1 MRAHTHTT
9 HTCTHMHIHNKVT
22 LVNECTLMYFAFL
35 QKQSVSINS
44 AAERV
49 RITLKEI
56 GTLTYACP
64 NADDL
69 ILLDE
74 QLKAIKSAFQEKLP
88 TLEGLVI
95 RPAVVDRARQTKK
108 KYAHIKARMRLRQCS
123 ALKQSNRRRHKG
135 SSSYRNRVGIRADRL
150 RKVM

>member
-1 MRAHTHTT
+1 M
-9 HTCTHMHIHNKVT
+9 V
-22 LVNECTLMYFAFL
+22 YFEFL

-56 GTLTYACP
+56 DTLTYACP
-64 NADDL
+64 SADDL
-69 ILLDE
+69 ILLGE
-74 QLKAIKSAFQEKLP
+74 QLKTIKSAFQDKLP
-88 TLEGLVI
+88 SVEGLVI

-108 KYAHIKARMRLRQCS
+108 MYAHIKARMRLQKCC
-123 ALKQSNRRRHKG
+123 ALKESNRRRHKG

>member
-1 MRAHTHTT
+1 M
-9 HTCTHMHIHNKVT
+9 V
-22 LVNECTLMYFAFL
+22 YFEFL

-64 NADDL
+64 SADDL

-74 QLKAIKSAFQEKLP
+74 QLKTIKSAFQDKLP
-88 TLEGLVI
+88 TVEGLVI
-95 RPAVVDRARQTKK
+95 RPAVVDRARLTKK
-108 KYAHIKARMRLRQCS
+108 KYAHIKARMRLRKCS
-123 ALKQSNRRRHKG
+123 VLKESNKRRHKG
-135 SSSYRNRVGIRADRL
+135 SSSYRNRVGIRANRL

>member
-1 MRAHTHTT
+1 M
-9 HTCTHMHIHNKVT
+9 V
-22 LVNECTLMYFAFL
+22 YFEFL

-49 RITLKEI
+49 RITLKETD
-56 GTLTYACP
+56 TLTYACP

-74 QLKAIKSAFQEKLP
+74 ELKTIKSVFQDKLP
-88 TLEGLVI
+88 SVEGLVI

-108 KYAHIKARMRLRQCS
+108 KYAHIKARLRLRKCS
-123 ALKQSNRRRHKG
+123 ALKESNKRRHKG
-135 SSSYRNRVGIRADRL
+135 SSSYRNRVGIRADLL

>member
-1 MRAHTHTT
+1 MHTHTHTHTHTQCAHTHTT
-9 HTCTHMHIHNKVT
+9 HTCTHTHNTHMHIHSKVS

-56 GTLTYACP
+56 GTLTYACH

-69 ILLDE
+69 IL
-74 QLKAIKSAFQEKLP
+74 
-88 TLEGLVI
+88 
-95 RPAVVDRARQTKK
+95 TKGNQVSFPGK
-108 KYAHIKARMRLRQCS
+108 VTYCGRTGHQACS
-123 ALKQSNRRRHKG
+123 G
-135 SSSYRNRVGIRADRL
+135 
-150 RKVM
+150 

>member
-1 MRAHTHTT
+1 MHARTMHTHTHSTYIHTRTHMHTQAHRHIPPRTQHMHTRT
-9 HTCTHMHIHNKVT
+9 HTCTHTHTHTHTYIHSKVS
-22 LVNECTLMYFAFL
+22 LVNKCTLMYFEFL

-69 ILLDE
+69 IVLDE
-74 QLKAIKSAFQEKLP
+74 QLKAIKSAFQESYLP
-88 TLEGLVI
+88 WKDWSSGLQWLTE
-95 RPAVVDRARQTKK
+95 RARPRRSM
-108 KYAHIKARMRLRQCS
+108 HISRQE
-123 ALKQSNRRRHKG
+123 
-135 SSSYRNRVGIRADRL
+135 
-150 RKVM
+150 

>member
-1 MRAHTHTT
+1 M
-9 HTCTHMHIHNKVT
+9 V
-22 LVNECTLMYFAFL
+22 YFEFL

-56 GTLTYACP
+56 DTLTYACP
-64 NADDL
+64 SADDL

-74 QLKAIKSAFQEKLP
+74 QLKTIIIKSAFQDKLP
-88 TLEGLVI
+88 SVEGLVI

-108 KYAHIKARMRLRQCS
+108 KYAHIKARMRLQKCS
-123 ALKQSNRRRHKG
+123 ALKESNRRRHKG

-150 RKVM
+150 HKVM

>member
-1 MRAHTHTT
+1 M
-9 HTCTHMHIHNKVT
+9 V
-22 LVNECTLMYFAFL
+22 YFEFL

-64 NADDL
+64 SADDL

-74 QLKAIKSAFQEKLP
+74 QLKTIKSAFQDKLP
-88 TLEGLVI
+88 SVEGLVI

-108 KYAHIKARMRLRQCS
+108 KYAHIKARMRLQKCS
-123 ALKQSNRRRHKG
+123 ALKESNRRRHKG

-150 RKVM
+150 HKVM

>member
-1 MRAHTHTT
+1 M
-9 HTCTHMHIHNKVT
+9 V
-22 LVNECTLMYFAFL
+22 YFEFL

-64 NADDL
+64 SADDL

-74 QLKAIKSAFQEKLP
+74 QLKTIKSAFQDKLP
-88 TLEGLVI
+88 SVEGLVI
-95 RPAVVDRARQTKK
+95 RPAVVDRACQTKK
-108 KYAHIKARMRLRQCS
+108 KYAHIKARMRLRKCS
-123 ALKQSNRRRHKG
+123 ALKESNKRRHKG
-135 SSSYRNRVGIRADRL
+135 LSSYRKGLVSEPTAFAR
-150 RKVM
+150 

>member
-1 MRAHTHTT
+1 MYARTMHTHTQHT
-9 HTCTHMHIHNKVT
+9 HAHTCTYIHNKVT

-95 RPAVVDRARQTKK
+95 RQWLTEHARPRGSML
-108 KYAHIKARMRLRQCS
+108 ISRQE
-123 ALKQSNRRRHKG
+123 
-135 SSSYRNRVGIRADRL
+135 
-150 RKVM
+150 

>member
-1 MRAHTHTT
+1 MYARTMHTHTQHT
-9 HTCTHMHIHNKVT
+9 HAHTCTYIHNKVT

-88 TLEGLVI
+88 TVEGLVI
-95 RPAVVDRARQTKK
+95 T
-108 KYAHIKARMRLRQCS
+108 
-123 ALKQSNRRRHKG
+123 
-135 SSSYRNRVGIRADRL
+135 
-150 RKVM
+150 